1 MKTRIIKS
9 TFTDRQKYYE
19 QLRARVMEFAKRGL
33 SIKEIAYE
41 SKIRSEFI
49 GQTLRFHNWESM
61 HLSPEERKAVIKMRS
76 LLKN

>member
-1 MKTRIIKS
+1 
-9 TFTDRQKYYE
+9 
-19 QLRARVMEFAKRGL
+19 MEFAKRGL

-61 HLSPEERKAVIKMRS
+61 HLSPEERKAIMEMRN